1 MTMRRLLMLLTIV
14 VVLVPAP
21 VAGGQPTESAD
32 SGVPPTA
39 CDGPPDEVGSD
50 PLTSITPA
58 AGLPSG
64 LELVVLAD
72 QPTEDWPLRVSGL
85 ILTLRHLELDPGAAS
100 ESRRAEGPLLFY
112 VETGSVGISI
122 NSQMAYFEA
131 GASVLVQRSQRYVL
145 RNASE
150 APASMLRVQIVPP
163 GEETEVGY
171 GEPVEVRRE
180 DRESPPGPP
189 FIDSRLLLTGEIPA
203 IEGRTHLIL
212 GCVSWSDPTA
222 APVDIAHPG
231 PVGYLVLRGQM
242 LVGETGSR
250 AAGECVV
257 FQAGQPH
264 RLRAG
269 EPPPV
274 VLVVATMP
282 DGSQLWKAE
291 TIEEDSDASTN
302 RLGFACGEQADAT
315 VGFGSADASDNES
328 PRAQA

>member
-1 MTMRRLLMLLTIV
+1 M
-14 VVLVPAP
+14 
-21 VAGGQPTESAD
+21 
-32 SGVPPTA
+32 
-39 CDGPPDEVGSD
+39 
-50 PLTSITPA
+50 
-58 AGLPSG
+58 
-64 LELVVLAD
+64 VVLAD
-72 QPTEDWPLRVSGL
+72 QQTEDWPLRASGL
-85 ILTLRHLELDPGAAS
+85 ILTLRHLDLDPGAAS

-150 APASMLRVQIVPP
+150 APASLLRVQVVPP
-163 GEETEVGY
+163 GEETEVSY
-171 GEPVEVRRE
+171 GEPVDVRRE

-212 GCVSWSDPTA
+212 GCVSWSDPA
-222 APVDIAHPG
+222 ADPGDVAHPG

-250 AAGECVV
+250 GAGECVV
-257 FQAGQPH
+257 FQAQVPH

-274 VLVVATMP
+274 VLVVAAMP
-282 DGSQLWKAE
+282 DGAQLWGAPAIGAGSQAAA
-291 TIEEDSDASTN
+291 T
-302 RLGFACGEQADAT
+302 RLKFACGEQVDAN
-315 VGFGSADASDNES
+315 VERGSA
-328 PRAQA
+328 